1 MLSSVATAST
11 RRYGRPPAGAA
22 GAGAAGT
29 AVADVSGAAGG
40 AAANSTGQKRA
51 ATTGCAQMV
60 QHGEWRTWP
69 LQCFVPEQQ
78 SFRLPLVNV
87 CAGEASA

>member
-11 RRYGRPPAGAA
+11 MRYGRPPTGAA

-29 AVADVSGAAGG
+29 GPAGLCCAAGG

-51 ATTGCAQMV
+51 ATTGYAQTV
-60 QHGEWRTWP
+60 THTQHKGSP
-69 LQCFVPEQQ
+69 LLCGSP
-78 SFRLPLVNV
+78 SR
-87 CAGEASA
+87 

>member
-11 RRYGRPPAGAA
+11 RRYGRPPTSAA

-29 AVADVSGAAGG
+29 AVADVSGAPGG

-51 ATTGCAQMV
+51 ATTGCAWTQ
-60 QHGEWRTWP
+60 QHAEWRTRP
-69 LQCFVPEQQ
+69 LLCHISMQQ
-78 SFRLPLVNV
+78 SF
-87 CAGEASA
+87 